1 MTSVT
6 ADQTQGGQQG
16 QGGQPAQPAQPA
28 QPVQPAPQPTQ
39 PAQQQTYQQ
48 PAQPQ
53 EPPRNKGLEFALNVG
68 KVIVWL
74 VYAYVIFAIIVLAF
88 AFFLL
93 LFGANPEAGFA
104 EWIYTTALR
113 FMEPFAGLFEPTA
126 VNSTTG
132 SVFDVSF
139 LFAIVV
145 YALLAWLIHMVYEW
159 LRHKYYIT
167 RYQTNG

>member
-1 MTSVT
+1 
-6 ADQTQGGQQG
+6 
-16 QGGQPAQPAQPA
+16 
-28 QPVQPAPQPTQ
+28 VQ
-39 PAQQQTYQQ
+39 
-48 PAQPQ
+48 Q

-93 LFGANPEAGFA
+93 LFGANPDAGFA
-104 EWIYTTALR
+104 EWIYDVALR
-113 FMEPFAGLFEPTA
+113 FMEPFAGLFTPAA
-126 VNSTTG
+126 VGANEGGT
-132 SVFDVSF
+132 FDVSF

-145 YALLAWLIHMVYEW
+145 YALLAWVIHMIYEW